1 MNDKPENELT
11 DDVVVMSLG
20 IIDNAGWHAEVIMI
34 DQRRQQHRDRDEYM
48 GPHGWLPSPPSEKS
62 PRRRRR
68 RPTDGLTERPLA
80 LTETKSARQRG
91 TIMSR
96 HRSILILN

>member
-48 GPHGWLPSPPSEKS
+48 GPHGWLPSPPRKNRHEEGADV
-62 PRRRRR
+62 
-68 RPTDGLTERPLA
+68 RPMVSLRDLSLS
-80 LTETKSARQRG
+80 LRQKVRDNAE
-91 TIMSR
+91 
-96 HRSILILN
+96 L